1 MLYLGL
7 LWYRLFGDKNFPF
20 LECSASNLITF
31 DDITTEPLAE
41 ILSEHLGLQWKNLR
55 VMNITAFPSY
65 NASDFA
71 TALQNKYIAFNKNG
85 STMTINAN
93 PPNVFN
99 VYSLIAAS
107 GFENQLRLTMIGQ
120 RSSKPWYSAT
130 YPLYTHWPQLI
141 QLNYFDIDSIT
152 FSVPDSSE
160 FAMDNLCLTM

>member
-7 LWYRLFGDKNFPF
+7 LWYRLFGNKNYPF

-41 ILSEHLGLQWKNLR
+41 IPSDYLGLQWKIFYL
-55 VMNITAFPSY
+55 MNITAFPSY
-65 NASDFA
+65 NASGFA
-71 TALQNKYIAFNKNG
+71 TALQSKYMAFNKNG
-85 STMTINAN
+85 STMTIIAN
-93 PPNVFN
+93 PPTVFD

-107 GFENQLRLTMIGQ
+107 CFQNQLRLIMIGQ

-130 YPLYTHWPQLI
+130 YPLYTHGPQLI

-152 FSVPDSSE
+152 FSVLDSSE